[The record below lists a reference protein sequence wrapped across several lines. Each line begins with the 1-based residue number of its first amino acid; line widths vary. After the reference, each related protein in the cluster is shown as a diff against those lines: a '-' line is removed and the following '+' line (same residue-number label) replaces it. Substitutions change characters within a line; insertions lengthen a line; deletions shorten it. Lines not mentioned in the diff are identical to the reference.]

1 MTDTIPVFVNER
13 RLEVPRGATAAAAAA
28 LLDPAFA
35 TRPGAAGPVLTD
47 ARGLPV
53 APDAILVTGMILRVA
68 ISARRAGGADADA

>member
-35 TRPGAAGPVLTD
+35 ARPDAAAPVITD

-53 APDAILVTGMILRVA
+53 PPDTILATGMILRVA
-68 ISARRAGGADADA
+68 ASARRVGGADADA